1 MIASPPPPAA
11 PLPSLATYSLL
22 LRRPVVSASPSLPL
36 LRFAFAFSAVA
47 RVAKSEQNR
56 AFCSEMAGRGA
67 GSEQNRAFCS
77 EMAGWR
83 PGNEQNKTFCSDL
96 AGWGSGSEQNKAFCS
111 EMAGQKPENEQNRA
125 FCSDFSGQCHRG
137 GGFLAA
143 TRLQRW
149 LTSIGQTKEGK
160 GKRK

>member
-1 MIASPPPPAA
+1 MKGRSPAGSPSA
-11 PLPSLATYSLL
+11 PRLL
-22 LRRPVVSASPSLPL
+22 LRRPMPFFRP
-36 LRFAFAFSAVA
+36 FAAA

-56 AFCSEMAGRGA
+56 AFCSDLASWRS

-77 EMAGWR
+77 DLAGWR
-83 PGNEQNKTFCSDL
+83 PGNEQNK
-96 AGWGSGSEQNKAFCS
+96 AICS

-137 GGFLAA
+137 GGFLVA

-149 LTSIGQTKEGK
+149 LTSIGQTKEGGGKREEVEAGESKAKAIK
-160 GKRK
+160 GKRRQAIRSVRSFSYIC